1 MMQFGTEKWQKL
13 KLSSKRLQSGRVQ
26 VKFELYEQGAQRTYG
41 YLLAEPQES
50 LREVVA
56 RIGQYCHRAAA
67 GYQPH
72 LYCVGRHKQDTGI
85 LMFK

>member
-1 MMQFGTEKWQKL
+1 MQFGTEKWQKL

-41 YLLAEPQES
+41 YLLADPQDS

-56 RIGQYCHRAAA
+56 RIGLYYRQAAA

-72 LYCVGRHKQDTGI
+72 LYRVGRSKQDTGVLI
-85 LMFK
+85 FK